1 MNSRSYSLNT
11 NSLFNTTLL
20 SSSTSYFIQEW
31 NLPGISI
38 NHQVENTKAGI
49 INLQGDITEYAP
61 LDLKLIVDE
70 DLLLWKEIVQVFQK
84 YQIPGTSE
92 CTPIT
97 GDSFIELYDSKNKY
111 LFKVVFHNC
120 YFKNLGDLRYM
131 TTDDNETITVD
142 LSIVYDYYTIE

>member
-1 MNSRSYSLNT
+1 MNSRSYSLGT
-11 NSLFNTTLL
+11 NSLFTTTLL
-20 SSSTSYFIQEW
+20 SSASSYFIQEW

-38 NHQVENTKAGI
+38 NHQTESTKVGI
-49 INLQGDITEYAP
+49 INLQGDINEYAP

-84 YQIPGTSE
+84 YQIPGTNQCE
-92 CTPIT
+92 PIT
-97 GDSFIELYDSKNKY
+97 GESFIELYDSKNKY

-131 TTDDNETITVD
+131 TTDDNEIITVD